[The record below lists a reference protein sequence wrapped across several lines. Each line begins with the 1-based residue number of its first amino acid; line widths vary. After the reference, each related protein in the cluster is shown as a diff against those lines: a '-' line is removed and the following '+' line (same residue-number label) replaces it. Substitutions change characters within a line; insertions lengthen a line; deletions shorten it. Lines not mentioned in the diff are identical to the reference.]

1 MIGERYY
8 IEAFEESE
16 KIEDEEPIFHNKFEK
31 YDYLKKKVNPT
42 TEEISWI
49 EDYEKSVEYKLIYE
63 TSEN

>member
-1 MIGERYY
+1 MEQDKY

-31 YDYLKKKVNPT
+31 YDYLKKKVNQT

-49 EDYEKSVEYKLIYE
+49 EDYKKSVEYKLIYE
-63 TSEN
+63 TSES